1 MKKILQAEEIA
12 QLAIA
17 VLGLYLQP
25 LHFNWWAW
33 ILLFLSPDISMVGYF
48 FNTTIG
54 AIFYNFFHHKLTAML
69 ILGAGYLFHN
79 NIALFTGILLFAHS
93 CFDRVLGYGLK
104 FTDDF
109 KHTHLGMIGNK
120 KEIE

>member
-1 MKKILQAEEIA
+1 MYESLRKHIELFTPIPDEDWQLLLPHLTQRTLKKNTLFTKEGKVCKEIGFV
-12 QLAIA
+12 IA
-17 VLGLYLQP
+17 GNMRHYYTKDGVEK
-25 LHFNWWAW
+25 A
-33 ILLFLSPDISMVGYF
+33 
-48 FNTTIG
+48 T
-54 AIFYNFFHHKLTAML
+54 
-69 ILGAGYLFHN
+69 YLFHN